1 LRFRGFDQ
9 AGCALRS
16 ATRILAVGAILVLP
30 PQALALSMNAEIDHL
45 LDFIAASHC
54 TFIRNGV
61 AYGGAQ
67 AADHIKD
74 KYEYYREDIRST
86 EDFIAMA
93 ATRSALSG
101 RPYLVQCGGNTMP
114 AADWLKQEL
123 ATLRKKP

>member
-1 LRFRGFDQ
+1 MRFRGVYR
-9 AGCALRS
+9 ATRALRPAS
-16 ATRILAVGAILVLP
+16 HILALAVVLAA
-30 PQALALSMNAEIDHL
+30 PQALALSMSAEIHHL

-61 AYGGAQ
+61 GYDGAQ
-67 AADHIKD
+67 AADHVKD
-74 KYEYYREDIRST
+74 KYEHYREDIRST

-101 RPYLVQCGGNTMP
+101 QPYLVQCDAKTIP

-123 ATLRKKP
+123 AKLRNEP